1 MLSLYLID
9 VVSKLQDVLIGM
21 CIISIIALF
30 TLSLSFESEEE
41 RKQKRK
47 MYKFCIICT
56 IFCFLFYIFVPS
68 KETLTQILIGG

>member
-9 VVSKLQDVLIGM
+9 VISKLHVVSICA
-21 CIISIIALF
+21 CILSIIAIF
-30 TLSLSFESEEE
+30 TLPLSLSEEE
-41 RKQKRK
+41 QEHKRK

-56 IFCFLFYIFVPS
+56 IICFLFYIFVPS

>member
-1 MLSLYLID
+1 MLSIYLID
-9 VVSKLQDVLIGM
+9 VVSKLQGVLIGM

-41 RKQKRK
+41 RKQKKK
-47 MYKFCIICT
+47 MYKFCII
-56 IFCFLFYIFVPS
+56 CFLFYIFVPS